1 MTILI
6 VDSWAHR
13 LRNDG
18 LMESALVV
26 DIVEGELTGNLTDV
40 EDSWDTIDFTGLAL
54 DSGLW
59 AVRPPADVELTGGE
73 YSTIQQTINRVA
85 SQFPEGRPGLPKS
98 EKPTQTT
105 VEPGAIR

>member
-6 VDSWAHR
+6 VDGWAHR

-18 LMESALVV
+18 LMESAEVLHHRF
-26 DIVEGELTGNLTDV
+26 DN
-40 EDSWDTIDFTGLAL
+40 DSTMMAQSTL
-54 DSGLW
+54 DDGW
-59 AVRPPADVELTGGE
+59 AVRPPTDVELTGGE